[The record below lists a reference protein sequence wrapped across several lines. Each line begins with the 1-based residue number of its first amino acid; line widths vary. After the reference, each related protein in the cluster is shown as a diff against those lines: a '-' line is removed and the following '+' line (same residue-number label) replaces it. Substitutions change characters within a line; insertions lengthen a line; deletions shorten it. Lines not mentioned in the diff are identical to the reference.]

1 MKKFKIGD
9 KVKLKNDL
17 VIGDTYGRVTL
28 YSFMVFN
35 GIGTVSGEPFDGCFE
50 VKFNDNWPYT
60 YSEKMLELADCKE
73 TNFFPNRILKSDNRT
88 IVFWSDG
95 TKTIV
100 KRADDEP
107 DNDYAAFTAA
117 LGIRIFGS
125 NSALRRTIKRK
136 TTVQAKK

>member
-1 MKKFKIGD
+1 MA
-9 KVKLKNDL
+9 
-17 VIGDTYGRVTL
+17 
-28 YSFMVFN
+28 YSD
-35 GIGTVSGEPFDGCFE
+35 ISGYVNNLFLNAVNP
-50 VKFNDNWPYT
+50 
-60 YSEKMLELADCKE
+60 SERFA
-73 TNFFPNRILKSDNRT
+73 PSRILKSGNRT

-100 KRADDEP
+100 KRAEDEP

-117 LGIRIFGS
+117 LGIKIFGS